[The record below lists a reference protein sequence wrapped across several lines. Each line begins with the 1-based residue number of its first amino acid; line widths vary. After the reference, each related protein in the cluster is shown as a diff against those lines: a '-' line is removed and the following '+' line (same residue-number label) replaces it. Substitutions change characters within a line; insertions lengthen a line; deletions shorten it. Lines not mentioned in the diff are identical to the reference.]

1 MLGLRCSM
9 QTSLVGCEGLV
20 VLRHVGSESHDQG
33 LEGVFLTTG
42 PPGKALVCLF
52 FNTSTSLR
60 AHPSQ
65 QVFLLIIPTPL
76 LGHPV
81 LVCACVLLW
90 FVLPHYIANC
100 SVYPFLLFWIL
111 HFWKQIGLLTLFTQS
126 LAQCLVYWKG
136 CVHVYWVNPLTG
148 GKIPHKVSPYKDELR
163 TVLNVA
169 KSSFIWRYPTCSFNF
184 PIRIFFFTGHM
195 MVNNKWEPGCLGIP
209 GLREP
214 FSMEANQ

>member
-76 LGHPV
+76 LASV
-81 LVCACVLLW
+81 VCFTSLYCKLFSIPISAFLNPAFLKADW
-90 FVLPHYIANC
+90 
-100 SVYPFLLFWIL
+100 PFNSFYSESGTV
-111 HFWKQIGLLTLFTQS
+111 FGLLKGLCT
-126 LAQCLVYWKG
+126 CL
-136 CVHVYWVNPLTG
+136 L
-148 GKIPHKVSPYKDELR
+148 S
-163 TVLNVA
+163 
-169 KSSFIWRYPTCSFNF
+169 
-184 PIRIFFFTGHM
+184 
-195 MVNNKWEPGCLGIP
+195 
-209 GLREP
+209 
-214 FSMEANQ
+214 